1 KVDEPIAINALKRFV
16 ADWQMKKDAESNL
29 STLSSPL
36 PMNSSQFKVA
46 IIGAGPAG
54 LTCAYELTKLGYKV
68 TVFESSSKAGGMLTL
83 GIPDYRLPKELV
95 EKEIREIEEQGVKIN
110 LNTTIGKD
118 LTLDDLEEIGYEA
131 IFIAIGAH
139 RSKKL
144 NIPGES
150 LEGVIDGLSFLK
162 RVNLGKKV
170 EIGKRVAI
178 IGGGNTAVDAA
189 RSSIRLG
196 AEKAYLIYRRT
207 KEEMPAILE
216 EIEKA
221 EEEGVKIL
229 YLTLPTKIM
238 EKNGKVSGVKCIPL
252 VLDGMDT
259 G

>member
-1 KVDEPIAINALKRFV
+1 
-16 ADWQMKKDAESNL
+16 
-29 STLSSPL
+29 
-36 PMNSSQFKVA
+36 
-46 IIGAGPAG
+46 
-54 LTCAYELTKLGYKV
+54 
-68 TVFESSSKAGGMLTL
+68 
-83 GIPDYRLPKELV
+83 
-95 EKEIREIEEQGVKIN
+95 
-110 LNTTIGKD
+110 GKD

-221 EEEGVKIL
+221 EEEGVKIQRQSL
-229 YLTLPTKIM
+229 
-238 EKNGKVSGVKCIPL
+238 CIL
-252 VLDGMDT
+252 IWLIRRHRLALLDQLQ
-259 G
+259 